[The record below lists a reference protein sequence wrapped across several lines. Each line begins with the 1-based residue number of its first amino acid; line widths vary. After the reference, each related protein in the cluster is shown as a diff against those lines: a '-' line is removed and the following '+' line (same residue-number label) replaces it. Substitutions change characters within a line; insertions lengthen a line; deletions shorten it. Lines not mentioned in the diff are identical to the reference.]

1 MIYRLAGVVGVDPA
15 PLTLRQ
21 LAWMASAKRE
31 HDWALA
37 SSLMAL
43 SAELARDRRR
53 RGRPFTPDEFNP
65 LVARRSCP
73 IPITVTQLGK
83 LLGLPVRP
91 HDQPPTDRPR

>member
-1 MIYRLAGVVGVDPA
+1 
-15 PLTLRQ
+15 
-21 LAWMASAKRE
+21 MASAKRE
-31 HDWALA
+31 HDWALV

-65 LVARRSCP
+65 LVARRGQP
-73 IPITVTQLGK
+73 IPVTVTQLGK